1 MAEIGSASLLIV
13 PKFDNLS
20 ASIDKALGAAEKP
33 ASTRGKGIGEST
45 GKGFSTGLASSGA
58 AIGAFSALAS
68 RAFDSITSH
77 IGSAISRFDTLN
89 QYPKTMEMLGYST
102 EEASASIEKMS
113 DRLSTLPTRLDDM
126 TSMVQGIVAITGD
139 LEQATDAGLALND
152 MLVASGS
159 NQQLVTAAM
168 EQFRQMLAK
177 GKPEMEDWKSLT
189 AAMPGQMQ
197 QLAEAMLGP
206 TANANDL
213 YAALGGGKNDPT
225 ITMDQLLDKMIELDT
240 VGGPSITSFKEQAET
255 AAGGIQTAMA
265 NTSNAI
271 TKGLAGMLESI
282 GKENI
287 AGVFNDI
294 KSGINDAF
302 GTINSV
308 VSTAMPA
315 VKSLYGAFK
324 ELLPALTG
332 AAGGF
337 LAFKGVSAV
346 FSKLSGAVSTGKA
359 LGEALAMT
367 AGGAGTL
374 TESLSVMGFSI
385 NPVSAAIG
393 ALAVVA
399 GVAAV
404 AFSDWQQKQE
414 NLTAATQGLSDA
426 VADTTSLDD
435 YSGRIRDVGEEA
447 SFSAMSVDE
456 LAESTAKHVEVM
468 QQNNEKAQE
477 TIATLSTA
485 QGIINQYAGQTDL
498 SAQAQGRLEWAL
510 QTLNE
515 QLGLNISQQ
524 DVMNGQYTDAD
535 GNVRN
540 LTQSVNELVE
550 AKKREAQAAALT
562 ANLTEAYQVQADA
575 ADTLAQA
582 QKDYNDR
589 VQWHLDANPGITRA
603 RAEELAATS
612 NEARALED
620 ATDQYESATKG
631 VKDLETEVGDLA
643 AATSESADAFDEWGL
658 STGALFSSQL
668 ESYGTNLSM
677 LKDDL
682 RSLGADTTQLGTLT
696 EEQLGQLAATYDGTA
711 GSIIDL
717 LDEWGVSMDET
728 AKSAAEMADEIKG
741 VFDGFGGDFTESLEG
756 AGVDLDTF
764 AQKLAAAE
772 VSTQQLKDYGAANI
786 QELATIF
793 QGNVDMMV
801 WAIDNYNNVPI
812 LDKNGVANIEDVS
825 LIDAQNNIWTW
836 NGSTLVNQYGQAI
849 VDDTQLI
856 DAQGNVWVWNGSTLI
871 PLNTTATVD
880 GNATDGSAATGIDD
894 TNTATSNMTDKGVD
908 ATVNGNA
915 LTVAPQIQ
923 NTADAIRALK
933 SKTVNVSVNYSTSGS
948 APHAAGGIRLNAEGG
963 IRPHAD
969 GGIVPRYHA
978 GGAIATKAVPLDIV
992 GEAGAEAIVP
1002 LTNRRYSEPFAEIIA
1017 EQVEDKRADAPT
1029 TVNQTVN
1036 FNQPIQSPYQVR
1048 AMLKRYATYGLAGAR
1063 R

>member
-1 MAEIGSASLLIV
+1 MADIGSASLLIV
-13 PKFDNLS
+13 PRFDNLS
-20 ASIDKALGAAEKP
+20 ASIDKALGSAAQP
-33 ASTRGKGIGEST
+33 ATSRGRLIGEST
-45 GKGFSTGLASSGA
+45 GKGFSTGLATSGA
-58 AIGAFSALAS
+58 AIGAFSALAG
-68 RAFDSITSH
+68 RAFDSIASH

-159 NQQLVTAAM
+159 NTQLTTAAM

-346 FSKLSGAVSTGKA
+346 FSKLSGAVSTAKA

-374 TESLSVMGFSI
+374 TESLSVMGLSI

-498 SAQAQGRLEWAL
+498 SARAQGRLEWAL

-535 GNVRN
+535 GNVQN
-540 LTQSVNELVE
+540 LTHSINELVE

-728 AKSAAEMADEIKG
+728 AKSAAEMVGDIVD
-741 VFDGFGGDFTESLEG
+741 VFDGFGDDFADAMESV
-756 AGVDLDTF
+756 GVDVEAF
-764 AQKLAAAE
+764 AQKLADA
-772 VSTQQLKDYGAANI
+772 
-786 QELATIF
+786 
-793 QGNVDMMV
+793 
-801 WAIDNYNNVPI
+801 
-812 LDKNGVANIEDVS
+812 GVA
-825 LIDAQNNIWTW
+825 T
-836 NGSTLVNQYGQAI
+836 STLREVGSENIAALAEACNGDISAMTFALQNWNDLPFVSKDGTVTVEDGQL
-849 VDDTQLI
+849 V
-856 DAQGNVWVWNGSTLI
+856 DAQGRVYVWNGTEFVPKETS
-871 PLNTTATVD
+871 ATVYGNGAD
-880 GNATDGSAATGIDD
+880 GTAQTNIDNTSDAMRNMPPYTESQVNVTG
-894 TNTATSNMTDKGVD
+894 NY
-908 ATVNGNA
+908 
-915 LTVAPQIQ
+915 
-923 NTADAIRALK
+923 ADALPIVRGLASAL
-933 SKTVNVSVNYSTSGS
+933 SSVPKTVTSIVKQSIQKVN
-948 APHAAGGIRLNAEGG
+948 NAKGG

-978 GGAIATKAVPLDIV
+978 GGAIATRAVPLDIV
-992 GEAGAEAIVP
+992 GEDGAEAIVP

>member
-1 MAEIGSASLLIV
+1 MADIGSASLLIV
-13 PKFDNLS
+13 PRFDNLS
-20 ASIDKALGAAEKP
+20 ASIDKALGSAAQP
-33 ASTRGKGIGEST
+33 ATNRGKSIGEST
-45 GKGFSTGLASSGA
+45 GKGFSTGLATSGA
-58 AIGAFSALAS
+58 AIGAFSALAG
-68 RAFDSITSH
+68 RAFDSIASH

-89 QYPKTMEMLGYST
+89 QYPKTMELLGYSA
-102 EEASASIEKMS
+102 EEAETSIQKMS
-113 DRLSTLPTRLDDM
+113 DRLSTLPTRLDAM
-126 TSMVQGIVAITGD
+126 TSMVQGIVAITGH

-346 FSKLSGAVSTGKA
+346 FSKLPGAVSTVKA

-426 VADTTSLDD
+426 VADTTSLDE
-435 YSGRIRDVGEEA
+435 YSGRIRGVGEEA

-535 GNVRN
+535 GNVQN
-540 LTQSVNELVE
+540 LTHSINELVE

-728 AKSAAEMADEIKG
+728 AKSAAEMVGDIVD
-741 VFDGFGGDFTESLEG
+741 VFDGFGDDFADAMESV
-756 AGVDLDTF
+756 GVDVEAF
-764 AQKLAAAE
+764 AQKLADA
-772 VSTQQLKDYGAANI
+772 
-786 QELATIF
+786 
-793 QGNVDMMV
+793 
-801 WAIDNYNNVPI
+801 
-812 LDKNGVANIEDVS
+812 GVA
-825 LIDAQNNIWTW
+825 T
-836 NGSTLVNQYGQAI
+836 STLREVGSENIAALAEACNGDISAMTFALQNWNDLPFVSKDGTVTVEDGQL
-849 VDDTQLI
+849 V
-856 DAQGNVWVWNGSTLI
+856 DAQGRVYVWNGTEFVPKETS
-871 PLNTTATVD
+871 ATVYGNGAD
-880 GNATDGSAATGIDD
+880 GTAQTNIDNTSSAMRNMPPYTESQVNVTG
-894 TNTATSNMTDKGVD
+894 NY
-908 ATVNGNA
+908 
-915 LTVAPQIQ
+915 
-923 NTADAIRALK
+923 ADALPIVRGLASAL
-933 SKTVNVSVNYSTSGS
+933 SSVPKTVTSIVKQS
-948 APHAAGGIRLNAEGG
+948 IQQVKNAKGG

-992 GEAGAEAIVP
+992 GEDGAEAIVP
-1002 LTNRRYSEPFAEIIA
+1002 LTNRRYSEPFAEVIA

>member
-1 MAEIGSASLLIV
+1 MADIGSASLLIV
-13 PKFDNLS
+13 PRFDNLS
-20 ASIDKALGAAEKP
+20 ASIDKTLGSAAQP
-33 ASTRGKGIGEST
+33 ATNRGKSIGEST
-45 GKGFSTGLASSGA
+45 GKGFSTGLATSGA
-58 AIGAFSALAS
+58 AIGAFSALAG
-68 RAFDSITSH
+68 RAFDSIASH

-89 QYPKTMEMLGYST
+89 QYPKTMELLGYSA
-102 EEASASIEKMS
+102 EEAETSIQKMS
-113 DRLSTLPTRLDDM
+113 DRLSTLPTRLDAM
-126 TSMVQGIVAITGD
+126 TSTVQGIVAITRD

-177 GKPEMEDWKSLT
+177 GKPEMEDWRALT
-189 AAMPGQMQ
+189 SAAPGQMA
-197 QLAEAMLGP
+197 QLAQAMLGP

-213 YAALGGGKNDPT
+213 YYALGGGGQDPT
-225 ITMDQLLDKMIELDT
+225 ITMDELLDAMIRLDNE
-240 VGGPSITSFKEQAET
+240 GGESITSFREQAET
-255 AAGGIQTAMA
+255 AAGGVQTAMA
-265 NTSNAI
+265 NMSNAV
-271 TKGLAGMLESI
+271 TKGLAGTLDAI

-294 KSGINDAF
+294 KGAINDAF
-302 GTINSV
+302 GIVNPVIEQAVPVVKGLYDALKPLVPMIAGAAAGFMAWKGVSGILSSV
-308 VSTAMPA
+308 SGV
-315 VKSLYGAFK
+315 
-324 ELLPALTG
+324 
-332 AAGGF
+332 AGGF
-337 LAFKGVSAV
+337 ITTLTGV
-346 FSKLSGAVSTGKA
+346 
-359 LGEALAMT
+359 GEAIALT

-374 TESLSVMGFSI
+374 TESLAAVGIGI
-385 NPVSAAIG
+385 NPVTAAVG
-393 ALAVVA
+393 ALAAIA

-404 AFSDWQQKQE
+404 AFSDWQEKSE
-414 NLTAATQGLSDA
+414 NMEAATQGLSDA
-426 VADTTSLDD
+426 VSDTTSLDT
-435 YSGRIRDVGEEA
+435 YSGKIKDVGTQAE
-447 SFSAMSVDE
+447 FSAMSVDE

-535 GNVRN
+535 GNVQN
-540 LTQSVNELVE
+540 LTHSINELVE

-728 AKSAAEMADEIKG
+728 AKSAAEMVGDIVD
-741 VFDGFGGDFTESLEG
+741 VFDGFGDDFADAMESV
-756 AGVDLDTF
+756 GVDVEAF
-764 AQKLAAAE
+764 AQKLADA
-772 VSTQQLKDYGAANI
+772 
-786 QELATIF
+786 
-793 QGNVDMMV
+793 
-801 WAIDNYNNVPI
+801 
-812 LDKNGVANIEDVS
+812 GVA
-825 LIDAQNNIWTW
+825 T
-836 NGSTLVNQYGQAI
+836 STLREVGSENIAALAEACNGDISAMTFALQNWNDLPFVSKDGTVTVEDGQL
-849 VDDTQLI
+849 V
-856 DAQGNVWVWNGSTLI
+856 DAQGRVYVWNGTEFVPKETS
-871 PLNTTATVD
+871 ATVYGNGAD
-880 GNATDGSAATGIDD
+880 GTAQTNIDNTSSAMRNMPPYTESQVNVTG
-894 TNTATSNMTDKGVD
+894 NY
-908 ATVNGNA
+908 
-915 LTVAPQIQ
+915 
-923 NTADAIRALK
+923 ADALPIVRGLASAL
-933 SKTVNVSVNYSTSGS
+933 SSVPKTVTSIVKQS
-948 APHAAGGIRLNAEGG
+948 IQQVKNAKGG

-992 GEAGAEAIVP
+992 GEDGAEAIVP
-1002 LTNRRYSEPFAEIIA
+1002 LTNRRYSEPFAEVIA